1 LRGRVEEV
9 EMRRVERG
17 RDARRRK
24 TETSQ
29 LLFLTWR
36 GTQVQHGA
44 ALVQDP
50 ELAVELDE
58 LEGRTGAVAVCVMFF
73 CWREEKGM
81 RELRRGIRFR

>member
-1 LRGRVEEV
+1 MRGRVEEV

-73 CWREEKGM
+73 LLE
-81 RELRRGIRFR
+81 RGEGDERIAQGH